1 MNCAKI
7 HLCHPFYTTRLY
19 REYIENRLE
28 DSFEVVIMSS
38 RVDRINS
45 SIRDFETVP
54 GVEGAALVSL
64 DGLMISSALPE
75 SEQERVAAISAAML
89 SLGEKAT
96 TELDRGDLL
105 ELYVKGD
112 KGYTLLTSVGDSALL
127 LVLAKVDA
135 QLGLIFVDMKR
146 MSEKLEEIL

>member
-1 MNCAKI
+1 
-7 HLCHPFYTTRLY
+7 
-19 REYIENRLE
+19 
-28 DSFEVVIMSS
+28 MSS
-38 RVDRINS
+38 RVDKINQA
-45 SIRDFETVP
+45 IRDFETVP

-96 TELDRGDLL
+96 GELDRGNLQ
-105 ELYVKGD
+105 EIYVKGD
-112 KGYTLLTSVGDSALL
+112 KGYTLLISVGESALL
-127 LVLAKVDA
+127 LVLAKADA

-146 MSEKLEEIL
+146 MAQNLLDIL

>member
-1 MNCAKI
+1 
-7 HLCHPFYTTRLY
+7 
-19 REYIENRLE
+19 
-28 DSFEVVIMSS
+28 MSS
-38 RVDRINS
+38 RVDTINKI
-45 SIRDFETVP
+45 IRDFETVP

-96 TELDRGDLL
+96 TELDRGTLL
-105 ELYVKGD
+105 EIYVKGD
-112 KGYTLLTSVGDSALL
+112 KGYTLLTSVGDSALF
-127 LVLAKVDA
+127 LVLAKADA

-146 MSEKLEEIL
+146 MADTLLEIL

>member
-1 MNCAKI
+1 MAFVGNV
-7 HLCHPFYTTRLY
+7 
-19 REYIENRLE
+19 
-28 DSFEVVIMSS
+28 EVVDMSS

-96 TELDRGDLL
+96 NELDRGNLM
-105 ELYVKGD
+105 EIYVKGD
-112 KGYTLLTSVGDSALL
+112 RGYSLMTSVGDSALL

-135 QLGLIFVDMKR
+135 QLGLIFMDMQR
-146 MSEKLEEIL
+146 MAESLIEIL

>member
-1 MNCAKI
+1 
-7 HLCHPFYTTRLY
+7 
-19 REYIENRLE
+19 
-28 DSFEVVIMSS
+28 MSS
-38 RVDRINS
+38 RVDKINAA
-45 SIRDFETVP
+45 IRDFETVP

-96 TELDRGDLL
+96 NELDRGNLM
-105 ELYVKGD
+105 EIYVKGD
-112 KGYTLLTSVGDSALL
+112 KGYTLMTSVGESALL
-127 LVLAKVDA
+127 LVLAKADA

-146 MSEKLEEIL
+146 MSDNLLDIL

>member
-1 MNCAKI
+1 
-7 HLCHPFYTTRLY
+7 
-19 REYIENRLE
+19 
-28 DSFEVVIMSS
+28 MSS
-38 RVDRINS
+38 RVDKINAA
-45 SIRDFETVP
+45 IKDFETVP

-96 TELDRGDLL
+96 NELDRGNLL
-105 ELYVKGD
+105 EIYVKGD
-112 KGYTLLTSVGDSALL
+112 KGYTLMTSVGESALL
-127 LVLAKVDA
+127 LVLAKADA

-146 MSEKLEEIL
+146 MSDKLLDVL

>member
-1 MNCAKI
+1 
-7 HLCHPFYTTRLY
+7 
-19 REYIENRLE
+19 
-28 DSFEVVIMSS
+28 MSS

-45 SIRDFETVP
+45 AIRDFETVP

-75 SEQERVAAISAAML
+75 SEHDRVAAISAAML

-96 TELDRGDLL
+96 KELDRGTLM
-105 ELYVKGD
+105 EIYVKGD
-112 KGYTLLTSVGDSALL
+112 KGFTLMTSVGDSALL
-127 LVLAKVDA
+127 LVLAKADA

-146 MSEKLEEIL
+146 MADSLIEIL

>member
-1 MNCAKI
+1 MA
-7 HLCHPFYTTRLY
+7 
-19 REYIENRLE
+19 
-28 DSFEVVIMSS
+28 S

-45 SIRDFETVP
+45 TIRDFETVP

-96 TELDRGDLL
+96 GELDRGNLM
-105 ELYVKGD
+105 EIYVKGD
-112 KGYTLLTSVGDSALL
+112 KGFTLMTSVGESALL

-146 MSEKLEEIL
+146 MADSLLEIL

>member
-1 MNCAKI
+1 MAFVGNI
-7 HLCHPFYTTRLY
+7 
-19 REYIENRLE
+19 
-28 DSFEVVIMSS
+28 EVVDMSS

-96 TELDRGDLL
+96 NELDRGNLM
-105 ELYVKGD
+105 EIYVKGD
-112 KGYTLLTSVGDSALL
+112 RGYSLMTSVGDSALL

-135 QLGLIFVDMKR
+135 QLGLIFMDMQR
-146 MSEKLEEIL
+146 MAESLIEIL